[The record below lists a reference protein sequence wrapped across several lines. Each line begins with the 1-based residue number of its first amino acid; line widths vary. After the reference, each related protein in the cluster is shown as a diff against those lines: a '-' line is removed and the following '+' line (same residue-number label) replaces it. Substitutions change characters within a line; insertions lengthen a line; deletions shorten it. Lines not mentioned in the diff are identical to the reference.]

1 MRVYN
6 IKILLLFI
14 AYRCLGLLSNMKAFR
29 ACCPFNK
36 EIRGEIITALR
47 KGTLEWLVLDR
58 TFFISSSLTLCIF
71 LLRSLP
77 LNNDVGFLFRYE
89 DTRQQ
94 TMCYDKEPDQDADKV
109 LQDFTNLV
117 TALLVDLEQGLTYY
131 NSLFERWAFQISQF
145 PTNWNLKLTKLA
157 FVGKTKW

>member
-1 MRVYN
+1 M
-6 IKILLLFI
+6 FI
-14 AYRCLGLLSNMKAFR
+14 IHRCLGLLSNMKAFR

-47 KGTLEWLVLDR
+47 KGTLEWSVVDR
-58 TFFISSSLTLCIF
+58 TFFISFPSPFIF
-71 LLRSLP
+71 IQRT
-77 LNNDVGFLFRYE
+77 FRYE

-131 NSLFERWAFQISQF
+131 NSLFER
-145 PTNWNLKLTKLA
+145 
-157 FVGKTKW
+157 